1 MVAVAALTPYIPPMA
16 DSPTAP
22 TSNLP
27 ELSVSELSHA
37 VKRTMETTF
46 DRVRVRG
53 ELGRVTIAKSGHMYA
68 DLKDENASLS
78 VVMWKGVASQLRFRP
93 EEGLE
98 VIAEGKL
105 STFPGKSSY
114 QLIADRME
122 PAGVGALLAQ
132 LEKLKA
138 KLAAEGLFA
147 QDRKKPI
154 PYLPDTIG
162 VITSPTG
169 AVIRDILHRL
179 GERFPRRV
187 LLWPVLVQGEHAA
200 GQVAAAIR
208 GFNGFTGSLRPD
220 VIIVARGGGSI
231 EDLWAFNEEIVV
243 RAAAESVIPLISA
256 VGHETDTTLID
267 FASDLRAPTPTGAA
281 EKAVPVRLQL
291 IEQVDGYGSRLS
303 GGLLRGMDRRRM
315 ELRAAA
321 ARLPRPEA
329 LLAFAQ
335 QRFDRGAE
343 RLGFALVANT
353 RAAQARLDR
362 IAARLRRETLQQD
375 IIRRGQRVR
384 ELDARLRSA
393 LERGVADD
401 TRRLRQTGRLLDT
414 LSHKSVL
421 ARGFALVTTETGAVV
436 RRADALSTG
445 DVVKLT
451 FADGTAPAVIGG
463 DGKKKPK
470 SGKAEQGS
478 LF

>member
-1 MVAVAALTPYIPPMA
+1 MT
-16 DSPTAP
+16 DSATAAP

-78 VVMWKGVASQLRFRP
+78 VVMWKGVASQLRFKP

-147 QDRKKPI
+147 AERKKKI
-154 PYLPDTIG
+154 PYLPTVIG
-162 VITSPTG
+162 VVTSPTG

-179 GERFPRRV
+179 ADRFPRRV
-187 LLWPVLVQGEHAA
+187 ILWPVLVQGEQAA
-200 GQVAAAIR
+200 KQISDAIR
-208 GFNGFTGSLRPD
+208 GFNKLEGDMRPD
-220 VIIVARGGGSI
+220 VLIVARGGGSI

-281 EKAVPVRLQL
+281 EKAVPVRAQL
-291 IEQVDGYGSRLS
+291 IEQVDAYGSRLS
-303 GGLLRGMDRRRM
+303 GGLLRGLERRRT

-329 LLAFAQ
+329 LLQFSQ
-335 QRFDRGAE
+335 QRFDRAAE
-343 RLGFALVANT
+343 RLGLALLANT

-362 IAARLRRETLQQD
+362 VAARLRGETLAQD
-375 IIRRGQRVR
+375 ITRRGQRLR
-384 ELDARLRSA
+384 ELEVRMKTA
-393 LERGVADD
+393 LQRGIADD
-401 TRRLRQTGRLLDT
+401 GRRLKQTARLLDT
-414 LSHKSVL
+414 LSHRSVL
-421 ARGFALVTTETGAVV
+421 ARGFALVTTASGAVV
-436 RRADALSTG
+436 RRAEGLTAGES
-445 DVVKLT
+445 VRLT
-451 FADGTAPAVIGG
+451 FADGAADAVIGG
-463 DGKKKPK
+463 EGGATKKKTRPPA
-470 SGKAEQGS
+470 GQGT

>member
-1 MVAVAALTPYIPPMA
+1 MT
-16 DSPTAP
+16 DSPPA
-22 TSNLP
+22 SNLP

-53 ELGRVTIAKSGHMYA
+53 ELGRVTVAKSGHLYA
-68 DLKDENASLS
+68 DLKDENATLSL
-78 VVMWKGVASQLRFRP
+78 VMWKGTVNQLRFRP

-114 QLIADRME
+114 QLIADRLE

-132 LEKLKA
+132 LEKLKG

-147 QDRKKPI
+147 AERKKKI
-154 PYLPDTIG
+154 PYLPNVIG
-162 VITSPTG
+162 VVTSPTG

-179 GERFPRRV
+179 SDRFPRRV
-187 LLWPVLVQGEHAA
+187 IVWPVLVQGEQAA
-200 GQVAAAIR
+200 GQVANAIR
-208 GFNGFTGSLRPD
+208 GFNKLEGDLRPD
-220 VIIVARGGGSI
+220 VLIVARGGGSI

-281 EKAVPVRLQL
+281 EKAVPVRAQL
-291 IEQVDGYGSRLS
+291 IEQTEAYGSRLS
-303 GGLLRGMDRRRM
+303 GGLLRGLERRRT

-329 LLAFAQ
+329 LLQLAT
-335 QRFDRGAE
+335 QRFDRASE
-343 RLGFALVANT
+343 RLGLGLQANT

-362 IAARLRRETLQQD
+362 VAARLRGETLAQD
-375 IIRRGQRVR
+375 IARRGQRLR
-384 ELDARLRSA
+384 ELEARMGAALQRGIADDAR
-393 LERGVADD
+393 
-401 TRRLRQTGRLLDT
+401 RLKQTARLLDT

-421 ARGFALVTTETGAVV
+421 ARGFALVTAPDGAVV
-436 RRADALSTG
+436 RQAGGLSTG
-445 DVVKLT
+445 DQVRLT
-451 FADGTAPAVIGG
+451 FADGAADAVIGG
-463 DGKKKPK
+463 DASAPKRKAKPA
-470 SGKAEQGS
+470 GGQGS